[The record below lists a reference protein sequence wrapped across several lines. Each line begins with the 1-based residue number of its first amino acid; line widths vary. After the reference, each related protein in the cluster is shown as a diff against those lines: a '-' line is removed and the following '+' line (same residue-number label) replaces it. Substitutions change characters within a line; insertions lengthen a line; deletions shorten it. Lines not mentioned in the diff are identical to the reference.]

1 MPDLVASIAQVLD
14 ERIEVGGLFFLWGRG
29 EIVTNFSFAK
39 RGKVNAYRGMV
50 LIYYPKN
57 ASLLE

>member
-14 ERIEVGGLFFLWGRG
+14 ERIEVGVYFFSGVG
-29 EIVTNFSFAK
+29 GIVTNFSFAK